1 MQAHTRREPR
11 AVRQLGCVAF
21 VHQPRPLERR
31 QGMPPPTQTDPH
43 HRPGKPGQVGDQP
56 GAAFYGGWRI
66 RADRSTDRKD
76 EVANCYSFPAK

>member
-1 MQAHTRREPR
+1 
-11 AVRQLGCVAF
+11 
-21 VHQPRPLERR
+21 
-31 QGMPPPTQTDPH
+31 MPPPTQTDPH